1 MSEKEIKQMYS
12 SADYRGLTEKERRI
26 FQSVVRDNS
35 DLLKPADA
43 PMLASY
49 ARNVSLA
56 RKAAE
61 EIEQNGVMV
70 DVVDK
75 YHGTRRVEN
84 PAVGILQKSQ
94 AAYEA
99 TGIKLGIT
107 PTGRKRLK
115 GEGAP
120 KKTALQQFNDEC
132 DD

>member
-1 MSEKEIKQMYS
+1 MTEKEIKQVYS
-12 SADYRGLTEKERRI
+12 SADYKGLTDKERRI

-35 DLLKPADA
+35 DLLRPADS

-49 ARNVSLA
+49 ARNVNLA

-70 DVVDK
+70 VVTDK
-75 YHGTRRVEN
+75 YHGTKRVEN
-84 PAVGILQKSQ
+84 PAVGILQRSQ

-115 GEGAP
+115 GEGVP
-120 KKTALQQFNDEC
+120 QKDEA
-132 DD
+132 DEFMES